1 MPGLMFLA
9 AVVMWFGGIFAFCRS
24 YPKRNSPMENL
35 QELFGQIIDK
45 PLPALAVIANLIIIE
60 SLLSVDNAAVLA
72 TMVLDLPKDQ
82 RKKALKYGI
91 IGAYIFR
98 GICLLFASYLIQI
111 WWFKPVGGI
120 YLLVLGFKHFLTTKK
135 PEPEHTIAEELEHK
149 HKSWL
154 YRKTLGLF
162 GTFWATVILVEI
174 MDLAFSIDNV
184 IAANAYTNNI
194 ILIWIGVF
202 IGILA
207 MRFVAQG
214 FVRLMEKYPFLDTCA
229 YLVIMLLGAKLTLAI
244 YTHFNPCTAFTK
256 FVEGPQACIES
267 QGGHIPFGEH
277 PTVWGDII
285 TSVLSMAIFFIPVLT
300 SILFN
305 FPKHGAEKK

>member
-1 MPGLMFLA
+1 MVLEHFNQLIEQIAHHPMASLS
-9 AVVMWFGGIFAFCRS
+9 VV
-24 YPKRNSPMENL
+24 
-35 QELFGQIIDK
+35 
-45 PLPALAVIANLIIIE
+45 VNLILIE

-91 IGAYIFR
+91 LGAYFFR
-98 GICLLFASYLIQI
+98 GICLLFASFLIQI

-120 YLLVLGFKHFLTTKK
+120 YLLVLAVRHFFFSEKEK
-135 PEPEHTIAEELEHK
+135 QEHTIEEELDLK

-154 YRKTLGLF
+154 YRKTLGAF
-162 GTFWATVILVEI
+162 GPFWATVILVEL

-184 IAANAYTNNI
+184 IAANAYSDNI
-194 ILIWIGVF
+194 ILIWTGVF

-214 FVRLMEKYPFLDTCA
+214 FVKLMEKYPFLDTCA
-229 YLVIMLLGAKLTLAI
+229 YLVIAILGVKLTLSLL
-244 YTHFNPCTAFTK
+244 THYYPCSGITI
-256 FVEGPQACIES
+256 FVEGPQACLEA
-267 QGGHIPFGEH
+267 QGRELPKGEH

-285 TSVLSMAIFFIPVLT
+285 MSLLSIAIFFVPILT
-300 SILFN
+300 SVLFN
-305 FPKHGAEKK
+305 FPKRHEEENAE

>member
-1 MPGLMFLA
+1 MD
-9 AVVMWFGGIFAFCRS
+9 
-24 YPKRNSPMENL
+24 NL
-35 QELFGQIIDK
+35 QELFQQIIDK
-45 PLPALAVIANLIIIE
+45 PVPSLTVILNLILIE

-91 IGAYIFR
+91 IGAYVFR
-98 GICLLFASYLIQI
+98 GICLLFAAMLIQI

-120 YLLVLGFKHFLTTKK
+120 YLLILAIKYFFTKK
-135 PEPEHTIAEELEHK
+135 KVEDPQTIAEELERK
-149 HKSWL
+149 QRSWL
-154 YRKTLGLF
+154 YRKTLGAF
-162 GTFWATVILVEI
+162 GPFWSTVILVEL

-184 IAANAYTNNI
+184 IAANAYTQNI
-194 ILIWIGVF
+194 ILIWVGVF

-214 FVRLMEKYPFLDTCA
+214 FVRLMEKYPFLSICA
-229 YLVIMLLGAKLTLAI
+229 YTVIGILGLKLTLSMVA
-244 YTHFNPCTAFTK
+244 HFYPCSEFALFL
-256 FVEGPQACIES
+256 EGPQSCLES
-267 QGGHIPFGEH
+267 QGKHLPLGEH

-285 TSVLSMAIFFIPVLT
+285 TSFLSIAIFIVPVLT

-305 FPKHGAEKK
+305 FPKHQQEQK